1 MGIDLHKETHTAVM
15 LDCWNQKLGEIT
27 FENKPSEFSK
37 LTRKVSRFVT
47 EEKEPVYGL
56 ENAYGYGRALAVW
69 LIEKGVAVKDVNT
82 ALSYAQRKSVPM
94 YQKSDSYDAEAVAL
108 VLINMLDK
116 LPDAIPDDKYWTLS
130 QLVNRR
136 DNICTHLHC
145 LKNQLHEQLCIAYP
159 SYKQFF
165 SDISRATALYFF
177 MEYPSPEH
185 LQGKTA
191 EELAEELRPVSHNNC
206 SVKRAEKILS
216 LVRADGDTKRDHQ
229 ESRDTITRSLV
240 SDLEHYRVQLE
251 EVNQAI
257 EMLMPEFDCTL
268 MTMPGIELITAAN
281 MLSEIGN
288 ISRFPNSAK
297 LAKFAG
303 IAPVNFSSAGKGK
316 DVCPKQGNRRL
327 QAIFY
332 FLAIQ
337 MIQVSINGTPRN
349 PVFREYFLRKL
360 EDGKNKQQA
369 LICIARRL
377 VNIVYG
383 MLKNHME
390 YREPGQ

>member
-1 MGIDLHKETHTAVM
+1 M
-15 LDCWNQKLGEIT
+15 
-27 FENKPSEFSK
+27 
-37 LTRKVSRFVT
+37 
-47 EEKEPVYGL
+47 
-56 ENAYGYGRALAVW
+56 
-69 LIEKGVAVKDVNT
+69 
-82 ALSYAQRKSVPM
+82 
-94 YQKSDSYDAEAVAL
+94 
-108 VLINMLDK
+108 
-116 LPDAIPDDKYWTLS
+116 
-130 QLVNRR
+130 
-136 DNICTHLHC
+136 
-145 LKNQLHEQLCIAYP
+145 
-159 SYKQFF
+159 
-165 SDISRATALYFF
+165 
-177 MEYPSPEH
+177 
-185 LQGKTA
+185 
-191 EELAEELRPVSHNNC
+191 
-206 SVKRAEKILS
+206 
-216 LVRADGDTKRDHQ
+216 
-229 ESRDTITRSLV
+229 
-240 SDLEHYRVQLE
+240 
-251 EVNQAI
+251 
-257 EMLMPEFDCTL
+257 
-268 MTMPGIELITAAN
+268 ITAAN

-288 ISRFPNSAK
+288 ISRFPNSDK